1 MRKLFTLIIAI
12 IATAPTYADN
22 ITDGLSISGDHIY
35 SYTPVVQT
43 LCLVLASIIGV
54 VGAFSVYTSYI
65 NNHPNMS
72 KKVLTWGGSCL
83 TMLCMTL
90 ALPTFFEYQ
99 ESGLGGSGST
109 SGGGTGDGTF
119 AGGDSYGRLD
129 PTIPDLSDS
138 RWVIDDRCRPI
149 IIDGRPP
156 LPNRPILIG
165 GL

>member
-1 MRKLFTLIIAI
+1 
-12 IATAPTYADN
+12 
-22 ITDGLSISGDHIY
+22 
-35 SYTPVVQT
+35 
-43 LCLVLASIIGV
+43 
-54 VGAFSVYTSYI
+54 
-65 NNHPNMS
+65 MS

-119 AGGDSYGRLD
+119 AGGDRYGRLD

-138 RWVIDDRCRPI
+138 RWVIDDRFRPI
-149 IIDGRPP
+149 VIDGRP